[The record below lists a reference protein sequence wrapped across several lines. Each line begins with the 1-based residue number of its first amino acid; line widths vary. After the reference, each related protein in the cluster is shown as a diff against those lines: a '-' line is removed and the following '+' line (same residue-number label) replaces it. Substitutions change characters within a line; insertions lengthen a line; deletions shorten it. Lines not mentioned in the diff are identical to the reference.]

1 MKRES
6 LRDQVR
12 QLLRYATTGWR
23 RKALIALFI
32 LASLGVITQIIIANW
47 DLLVAYDWE
56 IKPSWLVYAVVFFF
70 VDFFVSLWAWH
81 LLVVNLTGFD
91 NLRRTAKIVL
101 TSNLARRIPGSVWYI
116 TGRALLYGEQG
127 VSKRSISLLSGLEM
141 IFFMISAVV
150 TFVMAVPFWVLPG
163 RLAGTVEPAWL
174 LAALPVGMVL
184 VHPRLLQRIW
194 HRISRE
200 RLTRPLKW
208 RDTVVWLALYVLT
221 WILGAV
227 VLFCVINFFHRL
239 SWGHFM
245 PVLGMWAL
253 AGIISITG
261 FFTISIIGLREISL
275 VFLLAQF
282 VPHPITILIA
292 ISVRLIWLAGELI
305 TALISLK
312 L

>member
-1 MKRES
+1 MKREP
-6 LRDQVR
+6 LREQVR

-23 RKALIALFI
+23 RQALIALFI

-56 IKPSWLVYAVVFFF
+56 IRPSWLVYAVVVFF

-150 TFVMAVPFWVLPG
+150 TFVMAVPFWVLPD

-174 LAALPVGMVL
+174 LVALPFGMVL

-200 RLTRPLKW
+200 RLARPLKW
-208 RDTVVWLALYVLT
+208 RDTMVWLVLYMLT

-239 SWGHFM
+239 SWEHFM